1 MSARSLDLGTDEL
14 LCSID
19 SRVATITLNRP
30 EKRNALSDTLTPALR
45 ESLLKIEADPD
56 VRVLVITG
64 AGNAFCAGGDVTG
77 LGRPFA
83 GGTPQAPRASAED
96 AIRGLQHKQDSL
108 TLRLHHLV
116 KPTIAVLPGPAAGA
130 GMSIALACDIRL
142 ASESAFLAPGFANI
156 GLSGDYGGSWFL
168 TRLVGLGRA
177 KAIYFTGRRVHA
189 AEALDLGIFNEV
201 VPDAQLA
208 ARARELAGTIAA
220 GPPVALRYMKENLNR
235 ASVADLKT
243 CLDMEADRT
252 IRSARTEDHLEA
264 VDAFISKRKPE
275 FAGR

>member
-1 MSARSLDLGTDEL
+1 MSARTLDLGTNEL
-14 LCSID
+14 LCSIE
-19 SRVATITLNRP
+19 SHVATIALNRP

-45 ESLLKIEADPD
+45 ESLLKVEADPD

-64 AGNAFCAGGDVTG
+64 TGTAFCAGGDVTG
-77 LGRPFA
+77 LGKPFVD
-83 GGTPQAPRASAED
+83 GTAQAPRPRADD
-96 AIRGLQHKQDSL
+96 AIRGLQHKQDTL
-108 TLRLHHLV
+108 TLRLHHLA

-168 TRLVGLGRA
+168 TRLVGPGRA

-201 VPDAQLA
+201 VPDAELRD
-208 ARARELAGTIAA
+208 RARELAGAIAA
-220 GPPVALRYMKENLNR
+220 GPPIAVRYMKENLNR
-235 ASVADLKT
+235 AGVADLKT

-252 IRSARTEDHLEA
+252 IRSARTEDHLEG
-264 VDAFISKRKPE
+264 VDAFMAKRKPK